1 MRIWKLTALLLS
13 VLLVAALLPAW
24 AEDAIIPGLGPREAY
39 EEMMEAVRVGDY
51 EVARQYLEH
60 YRMVQR
66 DYQQAQE
73 YNLYLNALL
82 DMENGS
88 FAAAADVFEGLAV
101 LNPAFLDS
109 ELLHAYCRGCALQ
122 AAGRYQEAAAWF
134 KNAIAYGDAVQRMQ
148 ECSDQAAQAQQ
159 AEAESL
165 YQRGLAQSS
174 VTLLRQAM
182 DSYAAIGDADMAA
195 NCQAEIDRINRQSA
209 YNEAQAQYQQAL
221 ERADVSG
228 LRAAAAA
235 FVALGDFADSAD
247 MAAAIE
253 QQIRLLQRQVSLVS
267 AVADG
272 NTVELAWADTA
283 PAQGEQYVITW
294 VATGNRTEQS
304 ATTGETQYSL
314 TELAPDTEY
323 TIVISAADSQEHR
336 LTATVKTERAAAFAA
351 DFEARRPYAIGVS
364 RTYLRSRSF
373 AQWMNEDTDKV
384 NFLNDD
390 VLPLEDK
397 EASLHRVG
405 YAFYINYAL
414 AEALE
419 EPVTVQ
425 WLLRTKDAGV
435 YVVEEGEMAVLST
448 EYEGYSLYTYQGVG
462 GELPGL
468 GQYGEFICPLDEM
481 LDALYQEQGA
491 WPASPC
497 TMELYLNGE
506 LAGRGTF
513 SIGR

>member
-1 MRIWKLTALLLS
+1 MRIHKLTALLLAAL
-13 VLLVAALLPAW
+13 LLVLQLPAW
-24 AEDAIIPGLGPREAY
+24 AEGEIIPGLGPREAY
-39 EEMMEAVRVGDY
+39 EEMMEAVRAGDY
-51 EVARQYLEH
+51 EIARQYLEH

-66 DYQQAQE
+66 DYQQSRE

-82 DMENGS
+82 EMENGS
-88 FAAAADVFEGLAV
+88 FLPAADVFEGLAV
-101 LNPAFLDS
+101 MNPSFLDS
-109 ELLHAYCRGCALQ
+109 ELLHAYCRGRALQ
-122 AAGRYQEAAAWF
+122 DAGRYQEAMAWF
-134 KNAIAYGDAVQRMQ
+134 KNSIAYGDAAQRMQ
-148 ECSDQAAQAQQ
+148 ACSEQAAQAQQ

-165 YQRGLAQSS
+165 YQRGLAQGS

-182 DSYAAIGDADMAA
+182 DCYAAIGDAAMAA
-195 NCQAEIDRINRQSA
+195 TCQAEIDRINRQSA

-253 QQIRLLQRQVSLVS
+253 QQIRLMQRQVSLVS
-267 AVADG
+267 AAADV
-272 NTVELAWADTA
+272 NTVELAWADTV
-283 PAQGEQYVITW
+283 PSQGERYEIYYM
-294 VATGNRTEQS
+294 ATGNRLAKSVATE
-304 ATTGETQYSL
+304 GTQYTL
-314 TELAPDTEY
+314 TDLAPDTEY
-323 TIVISAADSQEHR
+323 TIIITPAGSLEHQ
-336 LTATVKTERAAAFAA
+336 LQTTVKTERAAAFAA

-405 YAFYINYAL
+405 YAFYMNYAL

-435 YVVEEGEMAVLST
+435 YVVEEGEMTVLST

-491 WPASPC
+491 WPTSPC